1 MEVIDSEISV
11 FFCNE
16 TGLPKSPASL
26 IVSSIGIS
34 PKKGTSKSTDK
45 FLAPDFPKMKYFLEN
60 KNVNIIYSKLK
71 NN

>member
-1 MEVIDSEISV
+1 MKLIDSEISV

-26 IVSSIGIS
+26 IVSSIGIY

-45 FLAPDFPKMKYFLEN
+45 FLAPDFPKMKYFLSGNSLGE
-60 KNVNIIYSKLK
+60 K
-71 NN
+71 